1 MNTNDAEFF
10 RKLRSTFKIE
20 ANEHLRTISLSL
32 LELEHESTEEEKK
45 SIIELIHRE
54 FHSLKGAARAVSV
67 KEIESIC
74 HTIESIFSKIKKGNI
89 ALSTEMLDIFNAAN
103 DSIEDI
109 LSLPEGEIKDI
120 SVILEELTKIKDGDL
135 SNKVLNK
142 PQNSE
147 YRIDKSIESN
157 ISISPVIDIEP
168 KTDIE
173 SKIDVEPKINI
184 KSNNDITPKYMQ
196 EKNVKAVKVSESK
209 AIDTV
214 RVSKAKLD
222 SLLIQ
227 GEEMLYSK
235 LSAIERAKEIRSIQ
249 GLLQSWKKEN
259 DYSYIEMLE
268 NNIDVLLKSAEND
281 EKTIE
286 TMTDTFM
293 EDIKDLMLLPFSSM
307 VEIFPKMVRD
317 LSRQL
322 GKEIEFISKGTKIEI
337 DRRIL
342 EDMKDPLM
350 HIIRNCVDHGIEKPE
365 EREKFGKPIKG
376 TIGLNIMPVS
386 SDRIKVQ
393 VWDDGSGIDI
403 SKVKEKVVRN
413 KLLQPV
419 EVNNI
424 DDESAKML
432 IFKSGIS
439 TSDIITDISGRGL
452 GLAIV
457 QEKVQKLEGTIN
469 VKTENQKGTTF
480 NIILPITISTN
491 RGIIVKSAEQNF
503 VIPTGKVEKVTRIK
517 MDEIKIV
524 ENRSTILLD
533 EYIIPIVDLKDILE
547 IENENAEDISSECI
561 SIVVVN
567 DMERRMAFRVDEI
580 IVEQEVLVKRF
591 NKQLRR
597 VRNIAGATILGSGD
611 VVPILDVQDLIKSSL
626 KQGYKYLNIIN
637 KNKKENI
644 EEKSIIVVEDSI
656 TSRTLLKN
664 ILESQG
670 YSVKTAVDGLQGWEL
685 LKSEK
690 FDIVITDVEMPGM
703 DGFELTSK
711 IRSDSETCELPVI
724 LVTSLE
730 SKEHKERGID
740 VGASAYIVKSDFK
753 QSNLLE
759 IIKRLI

>member
-1 MNTNDAEFF
+1 MNRNDAEFF
-10 RKLRSTFKIE
+10 KKLRSTFKIE

-32 LELEHESTEEEKK
+32 LELENKSTEEDKK
-45 SIIELIHRE
+45 PIIEIIHRE
-54 FHSLKGAARAVSV
+54 FHSLKGAARAVSF
-67 KEIESIC
+67 KEIEGIC
-74 HTIESIFSKIKKGNI
+74 HTIESVFSEIKRGNI
-89 ALSTEMLDIFNAAN
+89 TLNAEMLDTFNVAN

-120 SVILEELTKIKDGDL
+120 SVILDKLTKIKETDL
-135 SNKVLNK
+135 SNKVSNK
-142 PQNSE
+142 PKKPEHRS
-147 YRIDKSIESN
+147 DKSIGSN
-157 ISISPVIDIEP
+157 INMSPV
-168 KTDIE
+168 
-173 SKIDVEPKINI
+173 IDVEPKI
-184 KSNNDITPKYMQ
+184 SNSYIAPKYIQ
-196 EKNVKAVKVSESK
+196 GENVKVKASESK
-209 AIDTV
+209 IVDTV

-235 LSAIERAKEIRSIQ
+235 LSAIERAKEIRKIQ
-249 GLLQSWKKEN
+249 GLIQSWRKEN
-259 DYSYIEMLE
+259 NYSYIEMLE
-268 NNIDVLLKSAEND
+268 TNIDALLKSAEND
-281 EKTIE
+281 VKTIE
-286 TMTDTFM
+286 TITDTFM
-293 EDIKDLMLLPFSSM
+293 KDIKDLMLMPFSSM

-317 LSRQL
+317 LSSQL
-322 GKEIEFISKGTKIEI
+322 GKKIEFISNGTEIEI

-350 HIIRNCVDHGIEKPE
+350 HIIRNCVDHGIEKLE
-365 EREKFGKPIKG
+365 ERERVGKPLKG
-376 TIGLNIMPVS
+376 TIGLNITQVS
-386 SDRIKVQ
+386 SDRVNVQ
-393 VWDDGSGIDI
+393 VWDDGAGIDI
-403 SKVKEKVVRN
+403 SKVKEKVIRN
-413 KLLQPV
+413 NLLQPV

-457 QEKVQKLEGTIN
+457 QEKVQKLEGTIS
-469 VKTENQKGTTF
+469 VKTEKQKGTTF
-480 NIILPITISTN
+480 DIMLPITISTN

-517 MDEIKIV
+517 IDEVKV
-524 ENRSTILLD
+524 LENRSAILLD

-547 IENENAEDISSECI
+547 IENKNAENISSECI

-580 IVEQEVLVKRF
+580 IAEQEVLVKRF
-591 NKQLRR
+591 NKQLKR
-597 VRNIAGATILGSGD
+597 VRNISGATILGSGD
-611 VVPILDVQDLIKSSL
+611 VVPILEVQDLIKSSIKL
-626 KQGYKYLNIIN
+626 GYKNLNIN
-637 KNKKENI
+637 QSKKEDG
-644 EEKSIIVVEDSI
+644 EKKSIIVVEDSI

-670 YSVKTAVDGLQGWEL
+670 YLVKTAVDGLQGWEL
-685 LKSEK
+685 LKSGK

-711 IRSDSETCELPVI
+711 IRSDSEIYELPVI

-730 SKEHKERGID
+730 SKGDKERGID

-759 IIKRLI
+759 IIRRLI